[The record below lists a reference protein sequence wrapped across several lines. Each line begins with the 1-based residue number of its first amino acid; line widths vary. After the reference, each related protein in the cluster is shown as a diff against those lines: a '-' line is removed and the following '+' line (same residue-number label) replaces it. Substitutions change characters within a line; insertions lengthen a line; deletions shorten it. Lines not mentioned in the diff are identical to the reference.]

1 MKAYNFPNMLEK
13 EWMLITAG
21 SDQKVNTMTAGWGG
35 FGILWEKPCVFI
47 FVRPQ
52 RYTYEFTER
61 ENYFSLNFFENE
73 KKMLSYLG
81 TVSGRDEEKIAN
93 ANLNIEFQHNTPY
106 FREAKVNIL
115 CKKVYRDILREENF
129 LFPEIHQKWYPK
141 KDYHIVYIGEILG
154 IVEGGEE

>member
-35 FGILWEKPCVFI
+35 FGILWGKPCVFI
-47 FVRPQ
+47 FIRPQ

-73 KKMLSYLG
+73 KKS
-81 TVSGRDEEKIAN
+81 VSGAGRPDRHDRRDGP
-93 ANLNIEFQHNTPY
+93 L
-106 FREAKVNIL
+106 
-115 CKKVYRDILREENF
+115 
-129 LFPEIHQKWYPK
+129 
-141 KDYHIVYIGEILG
+141 
-154 IVEGGEE
+154 